1 MEWGRREDF
10 VSTESDVVIDVV
22 FDINVFLCEDE
33 VVDVF
38 DLGGG
43 RRGCHVTG
51 ARSVPSW
58 WRMRTEVVEEW

>member
-1 MEWGRREDF
+1 VLVRQSQAARKEGKRREDF

-22 FDINVFLCEDE
+22 FDMDVFLCEDE

-43 RRGCHVTG
+43 CRGCHVTG
-51 ARSVPSW
+51 ARSVPG
-58 WRMRTEVVEEW
+58 

>member
-1 MEWGRREDF
+1 MTWREGKRREDF

-38 DLGGG
+38 DLGGS

-51 ARSVPSW
+51 AR
-58 WRMRTEVVEEW
+58 

>member
-1 MEWGRREDF
+1 MEREGKRREDF

-43 RRGCHVTG
+43 CRGCHVTG
-51 ARSVPSW
+51 ARWVPP
-58 WRMRTEVVEEW
+58 

>member
-1 MEWGRREDF
+1 MRREGERREDF

-38 DLGGG
+38 DLGVSC
-43 RRGCHVTG
+43 RGCHVTG
-51 ARSVPSW
+51 ARSVPSGG
-58 WRMRTEVVEEW
+58 

>member
-1 MEWGRREDF
+1 MRREGERREDF

-38 DLGGG
+38 DLG
-43 RRGCHVTG
+43 
-51 ARSVPSW
+51 
-58 WRMRTEVVEEW
+58 

>member
-1 MEWGRREDF
+1 VKKRDGERREDF

-38 DLGGG
+38 DLGFGC
-43 RRGCHVTG
+43 RGCHVTG
-51 ARSVPSW
+51 ARLVPSGG
-58 WRMRTEVVEEW
+58 